1 MYEEAS
7 RGPDLISSRGQCFP
21 LQHTLW
27 RPAAAQTCLYR
38 AQFTWKRC
46 WQNVRHLKM
55 ITLTIKVKLKGQI
68 SDLVKIEPSF
78 YHINTGGAALV
89 TCSTYEKQ
97 SWNFSLFIFLPL
109 MKMSPKSVPAFPIRP
124 ATASSSVVFPEPE
137 NRKNTLLKVPH
148 EKQLFKHL
156 QFSFSSE
163 IRLLSYKRQVISLQ
177 NRFIIIYSLYLDDT
191 YQE

>member
-1 MYEEAS
+1 MFLIQALDTLEHLSLRDYVYEEAS

-27 RPAAAQTCLYR
+27 RPAAAQMCLYR
-38 AQFTWKRC
+38 AKFNLKFGKMC
-46 WQNVRHLKM
+46 WQNVRIQHLKM
-55 ITLTIKVKLKGQI
+55 ITFNDKSSKGKFQTYCHLKVSGGDPHRHRKNMQTHKERLGIK
-68 SDLVKIEPSF
+68 SRTFF
-78 YHINTGGAALV
+78 YHINTCGAAPI

-137 NRKNTLLKVPH
+137 NRKNT
-148 EKQLFKHL
+148 
-156 QFSFSSE
+156 
-163 IRLLSYKRQVISLQ
+163 
-177 NRFIIIYSLYLDDT
+177 
-191 YQE
+191 